1 MPSPT
6 PTSHHPFSTSYPTP
20 SLTPKTISISIPGSA
35 FCLSLAFLAS
45 ETTSPSQKQEVADA
59 DLSSPLCG
67 VWQWEEAMH
76 EPSEE
81 SEIPYEAL
89 AGEQVN
95 RVGL

>member
-1 MPSPT
+1 
-6 PTSHHPFSTSYPTP
+6 
-20 SLTPKTISISIPGSA
+20 
-35 FCLSLAFLAS
+35 
-45 ETTSPSQKQEVADA
+45 VADA